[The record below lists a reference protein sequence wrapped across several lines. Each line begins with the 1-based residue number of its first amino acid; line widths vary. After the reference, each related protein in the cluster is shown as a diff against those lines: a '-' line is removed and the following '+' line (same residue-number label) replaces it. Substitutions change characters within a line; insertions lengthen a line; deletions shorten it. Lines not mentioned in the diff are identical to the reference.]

1 MAIYVTM
8 NDKFMSGWGGAQ
20 GKINKYVVECS
31 TREQADQIVAA
42 ARRRSE
48 MKYINRV
55 ARLPKYPE
63 SKYVVSLRKFSELG
77 EIWTGDVA
85 KV

>member
-1 MAIYVTM
+1 MTIFVTM

-20 GKINKYVVECS
+20 GKINKYVVECES
-31 TREQADQIVAA
+31 REQADQIVAA

-48 MKYINRV
+48 MKHISMTTK
-55 ARLPKYPE
+55 LPKYSP
-63 SKYVVSLRKFSELG
+63 SKYVVSMRKFDELG